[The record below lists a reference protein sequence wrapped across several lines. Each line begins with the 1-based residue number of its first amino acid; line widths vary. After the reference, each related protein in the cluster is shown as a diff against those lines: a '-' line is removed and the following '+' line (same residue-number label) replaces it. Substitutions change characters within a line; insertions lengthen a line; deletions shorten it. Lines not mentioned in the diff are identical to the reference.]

1 MKRKL
6 LSYCVCFSL
15 ATGSALAQSA
25 QIKAGLN
32 LANISVSD
40 DGSVDDAKQL
50 ASFHVGIIADV
61 PLGTGLLSFQPG
73 LLFTGKGSETMSGS
87 TASSNYSKQTFNPK
101 YIEIPANFVFKLP
114 LGKEYKFFAG
124 AGPYLGIGVGGKNKV
139 MGRIAG
145 LEYSSE
151 KEIRF
156 SNDDP
161 TTISEEEGTGFGIM
175 RRFDYGFNG
184 TGGVE
189 GKTAVLSVNYGYGLA
204 KLRSG
209 THSSAND
216 NNKHRVLGISLGF
229 KF

>member
-1 MKRKL
+1 MKQKL
-6 LSYCVCFSL
+6 LSFCVFFSL

-25 QIKAGLN
+25 QIKAGVN
-32 LANISVSD
+32 LANISITD

-50 ASFHVGIIADV
+50 ASFHVGIVADL

-73 LLFTGKGSETMSGS
+73 LLFSGKGSETLSGS
-87 TASSNYSKQTFNPK
+87 TASPNFSKQTFNPK
-101 YIEIPANFVFKLP
+101 YIEVPAYFIFKLP
-114 LGKEYKFFAG
+114 AGKEYKFYAG

-139 MGRIAG
+139 VGRIAG
-145 LEYSSE
+145 IDYSGE
-151 KEIRF
+151 QEIRF

-161 TTISEEEGTGFGIM
+161 TTVNQEEGAGFGIM

-184 TGGVE
+184 TAGVE

-204 KLRSG
+204 KLQSG
-209 THSSAND
+209 AHSSAND